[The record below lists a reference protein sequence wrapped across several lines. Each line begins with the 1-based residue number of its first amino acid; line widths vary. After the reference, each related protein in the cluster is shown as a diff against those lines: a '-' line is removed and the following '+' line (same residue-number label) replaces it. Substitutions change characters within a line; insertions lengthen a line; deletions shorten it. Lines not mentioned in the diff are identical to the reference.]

1 MGKARPQANA
11 VLIVVHIRL
20 MASDVAY
27 FVSRLSRLQS
37 IKSSVL
43 LKSDNDGTVGMTGGG
58 CPREYRSFGTDD
70 ELLVTSSVLKT
81 CLSDL
86 KWPVSD

>member
-1 MGKARPQANA
+1 M
-11 VLIVVHIRL
+11 RL

-27 FVSRLSRLQS
+27 FVSLLSRLQS
-37 IKSSVL
+37 VKPSVL

-58 CPREYRSFGTDD
+58 CPRECHSFGTDD

-81 CLSDL
+81 YLSDP
-86 KWPVSD
+86 KWPVSDQAKTVESLCP